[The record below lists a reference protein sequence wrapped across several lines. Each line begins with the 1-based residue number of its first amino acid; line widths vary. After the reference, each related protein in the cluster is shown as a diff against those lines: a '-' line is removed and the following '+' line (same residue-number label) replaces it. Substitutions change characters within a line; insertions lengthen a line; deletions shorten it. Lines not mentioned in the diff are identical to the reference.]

1 MAAGGWRHWPAHWW
15 NGLSVAL
22 GVMLVQ
28 VIVSHAAPA
37 ELSRVAS
44 QLAMACAI
52 CASLADLPGSVR
64 RNRNR
69 VLTAGGMTLLA
80 VGLVA
85 VLHPYHLAM
94 GTLVAALAFGSAM
107 LLS

>member
-1 MAAGGWRHWPAHWW
+1 MAAGRWRHWPAHWW

-28 VIVSHAAPA
+28 AIVSHAAPA
-37 ELSRVAS
+37 ALSHVAS

-69 VLTAGGMTLLA
+69 VLTAGAMSLLA
-80 VGLVA
+80 VSDRPALLDGEE
-85 VLHPYHLAM
+85 
-94 GTLVAALAFGSAM
+94 GTG
-107 LLS
+107 